1 MSFFLCQTVCTVTSF
16 WPFFPVRLLVEFQR
30 LNRKKNLDIVVFGI
44 MSFDILGTGDVFSW
58 DELLGGCRN
67 LVM

>member
-1 MSFFLCQTVCTVTSF
+1 M
-16 WPFFPVRLLVEFQR
+16 RLLVEFQR
-30 LNRKKNLDIVVFGI
+30 LNRKKDLDIVVFGI
-44 MSFDILGTGDVFSW
+44 MSFDILRTGDVFSW